1 MTDVKVKLKLRGINA
16 VMTSPGVTAAVA
28 REARRMAEQAGSN
41 FEYNVSP
48 HRYTAR
54 AYVRPANTEGRK
66 EQADNAV
73 LERVMGSR

>member
-1 MTDVKVKLKLRGINA
+1 MKVNLKLSGINR
-16 VMTSPGVTAAVA
+16 VMTSPGVTAMVV

-41 FEYNVSP
+41 FEYNPSP
-48 HRYTAR
+48 HRWTAR
-54 AYVRPANTEGRK
+54 AYVRPANAAGRK

>member
-1 MTDVKVKLKLRGINA
+1 MADVKVNLKLRGVNQ
-16 VMTSPGVTAAVA
+16 VMTSAPVTAAVV
-28 REARRMAEQAGSN
+28 REARRMAEQAGDN

-54 AYVRPANTEGRK
+54 AYVRPKNTEGRR

-73 LERVMGSR
+73 LERVMGSQ